1 MKKEHIISIWKD
13 TKSSKLKDADF
24 YQTSNSTLSK
34 YVRVFETIKEV
45 ILNGGEEE
53 SIAREYL
60 GDILNG
66 ERIIAIVIA
75 MSPRFHVR
83 DWPAVHEQLNK
94 DKVDSSKIHSYM
106 NSNFEGLFKEG
117 FSPRVR
123 SSVDNETGDLF
134 DLPMDNPKTEE
145 LQLEIK
151 SLREKNRALNTL
163 NSEMWKDL
171 YQVNEQ
177 ILDIEERLRS
187 VHSWT
192 RRAQQALSSSASLA
206 EEALDEQ

>member
-94 DKVDSSKIHSYM
+94 DNVDSSKIHSYM